1 MNFSMQII
9 TTVFTQF
16 ILLQPVTILT
26 DKENKYKKWYNLLT
40 VLE

>member
-9 TTVFTQF
+9 TNAFNKF

-26 DKENKYKKWYNLLT
+26 DKESLLI
-40 VLE
+40 VPV

>member
-9 TTVFTQF
+9 TNAFTQF

-26 DKENKYKKWYNLLT
+26 DKESLLI
-40 VLE
+40 VPV